1 MLFAKLPEEI
11 LWHIITTYLDRDSQ
25 TLALLASLN
34 KRFHRITTPILYS
47 HVTLA
52 LDDVDESRKV
62 RRFIAS
68 VHSSPYIAQCV
79 RSLELNELSWV
90 PHESL
95 PERRKELVARMIKG
109 NIIGRSDRLDMFKL
123 VTVVRRLP
131 LLDKHKHKWCTEL
144 QEVAPSLDSLVALI
158 LVFLPSL
165 ERLESNW
172 SLDPVFIRH
181 LLPQADMKK
190 VDSSPSPIVLRNL
203 LHLKVTSQSPCGDS
217 SEILPFFQM
226 PSLTHFFGSN
236 WGPIRS
242 NGWDNGVEVQSE
254 GDKGPIA
261 SSMKHLELRYCNIDL
276 YSLQTILK
284 YSRSVRTFILHR
296 DWDPRIYVRLSAV
309 SIIEALRPLWK
320 TLENIVLSF
329 EPGLYIHQEGEIHPL
344 DFSKFSV
351 LANLYVAAGYLI
363 HDPQDFDTHEFS
375 KLYNTESDEPII
387 QFSLHDRLPESL
399 EVLRIT
405 GFSTPQQMQLLIDDC
420 CRMLQRRSRVS
431 RLRELSIEAPFDDPN
446 SFFDTRALQQEAL
459 RKDVLFRKID
469 NKSWLNDGHEL
480 LTPAGCD
487 WGMDG
492 EHRWST
498 KLF

>member
-11 LWHIITTYLDRDSQ
+11 LWHIITTYFDRDSQ
-25 TLALLASLN
+25 TLAVLASLN
-34 KRFHRITTPILYS
+34 KRFYRITTPILYS
-47 HVTLA
+47 HVALT
-52 LDDVDESRKV
+52 LDDDDESRKV

-68 VHSSPYIAQCV
+68 VHTSPYLAQCV

-90 PHESL
+90 SHESL
-95 PERRKELVARMIKG
+95 PQRRKELVARMIKG
-109 NIIGRSDRLDMFKL
+109 NILGRPDRLDMFKL
-123 VTVVRRLP
+123 VTVVQRLP
-131 LLDKHKHKWCTEL
+131 LLDKHKHRWCTEL

-181 LLPQADMKK
+181 LLPHADMKK
-190 VDSSPSPIVLRNL
+190 VDSSPSPFVLKNL
-203 LHLKVTSQSPCGDS
+203 LYLKVNSQSPCGDS

-236 WGPIRS
+236 WGPIRRD
-242 NGWDNGVEVQSE
+242 GWDNGVEAESE
-254 GDKGPIA
+254 GDKRTIA
-261 SSMKHLELRYCNIDL
+261 SSMTHLELRYCNIDL
-276 YSLQTILK
+276 YSLQTILR
-284 YSRSVRTFILHR
+284 YCRSARTFILHR
-296 DWDPRIYVRLSAV
+296 DWDPRIYVRLSAA

-320 TLENIVLSF
+320 SLENIVLSF

-363 HDPQDFDTHEFS
+363 HDPEDFDTCEFS
-375 KLYNTESDEPII
+375 KIHDAGKII
-387 QFSLHDRLPESL
+387 QISLHDRLPESL

-405 GFSTPQQMQLLIDDC
+405 GFSTPQQMQFLIDDC
-420 CRMLQRRSRVS
+420 CRMLQRRSRVP

-459 RKDVLFRKID
+459 RTDVLFRKID

-498 KLF
+498 KVF

>member
-11 LWHIITTYLDRDSQ
+11 LWHIITTYFDRDSQ

-68 VHSSPYIAQCV
+68 VHSSPYLAQCV
-79 RSLELNELSWV
+79 RSLELNELSWA

-95 PERRKELVARMIKG
+95 PQRRKELVARMIKG
-109 NIIGRSDRLDMFKL
+109 NRLGHPDGLDMFKL
-123 VTVVRRLP
+123 VTAVQRLP

-190 VDSSPSPIVLRNL
+190 VDSPPSLFVLRNL
-203 LHLKVTSQSPCGDS
+203 LHLKVNSQSPCGDS

-226 PSLTHFFGSN
+226 FSLTHFFGSN
-236 WGPIRS
+236 WGPIRRD
-242 NGWDNGVEVQSE
+242 GRVNGVEAQSE

-261 SSMKHLELRYCNIDL
+261 SPMEHLELRYCNIDL
-276 YSLQTILK
+276 YSLRTILQ
-284 YSRSVRTFILHR
+284 YCGSVRTFILHR

-329 EPGLYIHQEGEIHPL
+329 EPGLYIHQEDEINPL

-375 KLYNTESDEPII
+375 KLYDPENEEPII
-387 QFSLHDRLPESL
+387 QISLHNRLPESI

-405 GFSTPQQMQLLIDDC
+405 GFSTPQQMQFLIDDC
-420 CRMLQRRSRVS
+420 CRMLQRRSRVP

-446 SFFDTRALQQEAL
+446 SFFNTKALQQEAL
-459 RKDVLFRKID
+459 RTDVLFRKID

-487 WGMDG
+487 WGMNG
-492 EHRWST
+492 EHKWGT